1 MRSIGVSE
9 LDAVQGGLDLR
20 SVQVR
25 QDGGAA
31 ALGASGAS
39 FGDVPL
45 LAANDPSLADL
56 PQPAP
61 PAGGQDGIGD
71 LSSFI
76 QQIMGGQNAGEGTG
90 QSQGQQEPQSPDAPT
105 GTHAAPTRHDGP
117 MEDGPMGHG
126 EPTSHGD
133 SPDAYA
139 PMGHDDRSMMMMD
152 QGDPG
157 YGAMGGDQM
166 AMAGP
171 GAYGDDMGPSGY
183 QDYGGESGYC

>member
-1 MRSIGVSE
+1 
-9 LDAVQGGLDLR
+9 
-20 SVQVR
+20 
-25 QDGGAA
+25 
-31 ALGASGAS
+31 
-39 FGDVPL
+39 
-45 LAANDPSLADL
+45 
-56 PQPAP
+56 
-61 PAGGQDGIGD
+61 
-71 LSSFI
+71 
-76 QQIMGGQNAGEGTG
+76 
-90 QSQGQQEPQSPDAPT
+90 
-105 GTHAAPTRHDGP
+105 
-117 MEDGPMGHG
+117 MGHG

-139 PMGHDDRSMMMMD
+139 PMGHDDRSMMMME